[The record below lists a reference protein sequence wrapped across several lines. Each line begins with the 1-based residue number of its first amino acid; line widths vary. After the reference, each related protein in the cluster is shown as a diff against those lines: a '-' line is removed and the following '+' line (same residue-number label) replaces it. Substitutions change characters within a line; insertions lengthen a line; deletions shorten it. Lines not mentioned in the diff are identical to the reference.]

1 MRFFREQW
9 SNEGSLQII
18 LDKWKR
24 LTYNMLVRV
33 CGQSLLPA
41 RPGAKSPKGGAI
53 NMAKITGKYEVLYI
67 IDPAQGEEGIA
78 ALVEKFKAMVEAEG
92 TLTNID
98 EWGKRRLAYPI
109 NDLNE
114 GYYVLMNFESKPA
127 FPAEMERVM
136 KITEGIMRCLTTVV
150 EG

>member
-1 MRFFREQW
+1 
-9 SNEGSLQII
+9 
-18 LDKWKR
+18 
-24 LTYNMLVRV
+24 
-33 CGQSLLPA
+33 
-41 RPGAKSPKGGAI
+41 
-53 NMAKITGKYEVLYI
+53 MAKTTGKYEVLYI
-67 IDPAQGEEGIA
+67 INPTLGEEDTA

-98 EWGKRRLAYPI
+98 LWGKRRLAYPI
-109 NDLNE
+109 DDLSE
-114 GYYVLMNFESKPA
+114 GYYVLMNFESNPA